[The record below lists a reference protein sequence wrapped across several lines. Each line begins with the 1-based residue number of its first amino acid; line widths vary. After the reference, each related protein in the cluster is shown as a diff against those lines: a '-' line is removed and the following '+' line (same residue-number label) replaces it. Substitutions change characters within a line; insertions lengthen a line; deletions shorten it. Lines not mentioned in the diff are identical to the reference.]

1 MSRYFK
7 FPVNVFLKSKFSV
20 DISKIGLKDLR
31 TKISIIPQDVSYS
44 LFFISHHLT
53 VLLFF

>member
-1 MSRYFK
+1 MSECLKLPSIFFK
-7 FPVNVFLKSKFSV
+7 SSYSV

-44 LFFISHHLT
+44 LFSIPHHLT